1 MDAPGTARPSRVAD
15 GLAQAGVSPA
25 GTTGIRMA
33 LQPGKGRASTPV
45 RVTVFG
51 AAVSLA
57 ALAIAFTFGSSFQH
71 LFATPRLY
79 GNDWSF
85 TTGSPYVTEAGARQI
100 RTLLMKDTKLVAVG
114 EADIREF
121 LQFGPRDDLQRVNVF
136 GFQALRGTIGPTIVE
151 GREPVA
157 PGEIALGTKTIHS
170 LGAHVGGTVQVGGG
184 GHMETMRVV
193 GMAVLPVA
201 FGPGLGVGA
210 AITLDGLRQFIPNA
224 IANGFAAR
232 LAPGGDAQ
240 AEIANM
246 NHTLAPLGANAQTPI
261 EGTNL
266 ESLKRVQNFPYL
278 LAGLLGL
285 AALAT
290 LAHTLA
296 SSVRKRRRDFAI
308 LKTLGF
314 ERRQVSAAVAWQ
326 ATTIVIL
333 ALAFGIPL
341 GIALG
346 RWGWNAFA
354 EQVGVVPEPVTP
366 ALFALLLVPVGILF
380 ANIIAAVP
388 ARIAGRLRPAPV
400 LRTE

>member
-1 MDAPGTARPSRVAD
+1 M
-15 GLAQAGVSPA
+15 
-25 GTTGIRMA
+25 
-33 LQPGKGRASTPV
+33 
-45 RVTVFG
+45 
-51 AAVSLA
+51 
-57 ALAIAFTFGSSFQH
+57 
-71 LFATPRLY
+71 
-79 GNDWSF
+79 
-85 TTGSPYVTEAGARQI
+85 
-100 RTLLMKDTKLVAVG
+100 
-114 EADIREF
+114 
-121 LQFGPRDDLQRVNVF
+121 
-136 GFQALRGTIGPTIVE
+136 
-151 GREPVA
+151 
-157 PGEIALGTKTIHS
+157 
-170 LGAHVGGTVQVGGG
+170 
-184 GHMETMRVV
+184 
-193 GMAVLPVA
+193 
-201 FGPGLGVGA
+201 
-210 AITLDGLRQFIPNA
+210 
-224 IANGFAAR
+224 
-232 LAPGGDAQ
+232 
-240 AEIANM
+240 
-246 NHTLAPLGANAQTPI
+246 
-261 EGTNL
+261 
-266 ESLKRVQNFPYL
+266 QNFPYL